1 MIFYKNLLISTILS
15 ALFLL
20 AIVAF
25 IIYTNKHKEIYP
37 PIVSDCPDYYNLN
50 DAGKCVNTGVWKH
63 TDSTCNTIDFSGN
76 IYTATGTD
84 KTSGLC
90 AKKLKAQNCKITWDG
105 VTNNFSIC

>member
-15 ALFLL
+15 ALILL

-37 PIVSDCPDYYNLN
+37 PIISNCPDYYNLN
-50 DAGKCVNTGVWKH
+50 EAGKCVNTGVWKNSD
-63 TDSTCNTIDFSGN
+63 DSCNMIDFSGN

-90 AKKLKAQNCKITWDG
+90 RKKLKALDCKITWDG
-105 VTNNFSIC
+105 LTNNFSIC